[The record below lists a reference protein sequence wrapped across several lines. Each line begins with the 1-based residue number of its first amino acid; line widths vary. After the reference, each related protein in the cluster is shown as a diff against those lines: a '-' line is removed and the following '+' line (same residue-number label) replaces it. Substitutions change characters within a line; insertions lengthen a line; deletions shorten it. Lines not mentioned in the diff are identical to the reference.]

1 VEGWID
7 ERRTDGDNVRIQLIT
22 ADGQALALL
31 IGLGLL
37 EQSAGFQVLNDL
49 RGRFLKVLARQQ
61 MLDQQPVL
69 LAPRT
74 R

>member
-7 ERRTDGDNVRIQLIT
+7 ELRNDGDNVRIQLTT

-31 IGLGLL
+31 IERGLL
-37 EQSAGFQVLNDL
+37 EQSAVFQVLNDL

-69 LAPRT
+69 VAPRT